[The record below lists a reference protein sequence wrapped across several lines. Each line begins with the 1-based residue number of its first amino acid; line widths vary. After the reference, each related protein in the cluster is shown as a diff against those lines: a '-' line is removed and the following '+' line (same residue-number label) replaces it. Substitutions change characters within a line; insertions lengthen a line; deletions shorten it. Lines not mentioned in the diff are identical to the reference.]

1 MLDRKHRNVRNK
13 ENKQSL
19 GEEKSK
25 LSRPLKSKELE
36 QPTLQAGVTYSEHE
50 ERQRVCLFQSISS
63 PKNLYLASFGQESK
77 ANMQWI
83 QAE

>member
-36 QPTLQAGVTYSEHE
+36 QPTLQAGVTYPEHE

-63 PKNLYLASFGQESK
+63 PEKPLSGLIWSGE
-77 ANMQWI
+77 
-83 QAE
+83 